1 MDKNIADIR
10 KDYAL
15 KALDEQDL
23 LAHPIK
29 QFEKWLNEAIE
40 CDIKEATAMNVATI
54 GEQGFPSS
62 RVILLKGVSEKGFS
76 FYTNYQSSKG
86 KELANN
92 PAVALNFFWP
102 DLERQVRV
110 QGMASK
116 LSEEESTEYFQS
128 RPKGSQIGA
137 WTSPQSTVIAG
148 REVLEEREKKL
159 TEKYKDAEVLPKPK
173 QWGGYLVEP
182 FLIEFWQGRPSRL
195 HDRIIY
201 TQKGDGWQINRLA
214 P

>member
-23 LAHPIK
+23 LPNPIN

-62 RVILLKGVSEKGFS
+62 RIILLKGVSEKGFS
-76 FYTNYQSSKG
+76 FYTNYQSAKG
-86 KELANN
+86 KELASN

-102 DLERQVRV
+102 ELERQVRI
-110 QGMASK
+110 QGMTTK
-116 LSEEESTEYFQS
+116 LSEAESTEYFQS

-137 WTSPQSTVIAG
+137 WTSPQSTVIAN
-148 REVLEEREKKL
+148 REVLEERQKKIAEKH
-159 TEKYKDAEVLPKPK
+159 KDDEVLPKPK

-195 HDRIIY
+195 HDRILY
-201 TQKGDGWQINRLA
+201 VKKGDNWEVNRLA